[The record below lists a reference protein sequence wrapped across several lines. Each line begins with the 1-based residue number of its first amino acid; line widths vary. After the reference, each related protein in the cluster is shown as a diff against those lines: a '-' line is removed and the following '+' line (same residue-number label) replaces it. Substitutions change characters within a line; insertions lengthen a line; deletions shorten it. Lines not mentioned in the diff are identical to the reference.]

1 MSNTIVHIL
10 LLSDICANI
19 CQYTELNIYKLSPI
33 KFQMNHNEIKL
44 FSPATVANVACGFD
58 VLGFCLDTVG
68 DEMVIRKVDK
78 KGIRI
83 TKIEGFKL
91 PFETELN
98 VAGVS
103 ALAMYQELQ
112 PDCGFEIEIK
122 KNIKPGS
129 GIGSSAASAVG
140 SVYGINALLESPLN
154 KTQLTRFA
162 MKGEAF
168 ASGSE
173 HADNIA
179 PALFGGFTLVKS
191 VNPLEILQIPSP
203 DNLYVTIIHP
213 QIEIKTAI
221 SRAILPKNIA
231 LQDAVTQWAN
241 VGSFIHSLHTSDY
254 PLMKRS
260 LHDVIIEPHR
270 SKLIPHYDEVKKQTL
285 NVGALGTNIS
295 GSGPSI
301 FSLCEGIKTAN
312 QVKDVMRKIYSNTG
326 IDFDI
331 HVSKMNTQGVKVL

>member
-1 MSNTIVHIL
+1 MKKS
-10 LLSDICANI
+10 
-19 CQYTELNIYKLSPI
+19 
-33 KFQMNHNEIKL
+33 EIKL

-58 VLGFCLDTVG
+58 VLGLCLDTIG
-68 DEMVIRKVDK
+68 DEMVVRKVDE
-78 KGIRI
+78 KGVRI

-140 SVYGINALLESPLN
+140 SVYGINALLGSPLN
-154 KTQLTRFA
+154 KTQLTQFA
-162 MKGEAF
+162 IKGEAL

-221 SRAILPKNIA
+221 SRAILPKNVPLKAAIN
-231 LQDAVTQWAN
+231 QWAN

-254 PLMKRS
+254 PLMQRS

-270 SKLIPHYDEVKKQTL
+270 SKLIPHYNEVKQQTL
-285 NVGALGTNIS
+285 KVGALGTNIS

-301 FSLCEGIKTAN
+301 FSLCEGIENAN
-312 QVKDVMRKIYSNTG
+312 KVRDVMRNIYSNTG
-326 IDFDI
+326 IEFDV
-331 HVSKMNTQGVKVL
+331 HVSKINTQGVKIL

>member
-1 MSNTIVHIL
+1 
-10 LLSDICANI
+10 
-19 CQYTELNIYKLSPI
+19 
-33 KFQMNHNEIKL
+33 MNKNEIKL

-58 VLGFCLDTVG
+58 VLGLCLDTIG
-68 DEMVIRKVDK
+68 DEMVVRKVDE
-78 KGIRI
+78 KGVRI

-103 ALAMYQELQ
+103 ALAMYQELE

-140 SVYGINALLESPLN
+140 SVYGINALLGSPLN
-154 KTQLTRFA
+154 KTQLTQFA
-162 MKGEAF
+162 IKGEAL

-191 VNPLEILQIPSP
+191 VSPLEILQIPSP

-221 SRAILPKNIA
+221 SRAILPKNVPLKNAII
-231 LQDAVTQWAN
+231 QWAN

-254 PLMKRS
+254 PLMQRS

-270 SKLIPHYDEVKKQTL
+270 SKLIPHYNEVKQQTL
-285 NVGALGTNIS
+285 KVGALGTNIS

-301 FSLCEGIKTAN
+301 FSLCKGIENAN
-312 QVKDVMRKIYSNTG
+312 KVRGVMTNIYSNTG
-326 IDFDI
+326 IEFDV
-331 HVSKMNTQGVKVL
+331 HVSKINTQGVKIL

>member
-1 MSNTIVHIL
+1 MKKS
-10 LLSDICANI
+10 
-19 CQYTELNIYKLSPI
+19 
-33 KFQMNHNEIKL
+33 EIKL

-58 VLGFCLDTVG
+58 VLGLCLDTIG
-68 DEMVIRKVDK
+68 DEMVVRKVDK
-78 KGIRI
+78 KGVRI

-140 SVYGINALLESPLN
+140 SVYGINALLGSPLN
-154 KTQLTRFA
+154 KTQLTQFA
-162 MKGEAF
+162 IKGEAL

-221 SRAILPKNIA
+221 SRAILPKNVPLKAAIN
-231 LQDAVTQWAN
+231 QWAN

-254 PLMKRS
+254 PLMQRS

-270 SKLIPHYDEVKKQTL
+270 SKLIPHYNEIKQQTL
-285 NVGALGTNIS
+285 NAGALGTNIS

-301 FSLCEGIKTAN
+301 FSLCKGIENAN
-312 QVKDVMRKIYSNTG
+312 KVRGVMTNIYSNTG
-326 IDFDI
+326 IEFDV
-331 HVSKMNTQGVKVL
+331 HVSKINTQGVKIL